1 MEAFLNEVWAEF
13 RPQAVTGVASILGF
27 ALMIIVGWLSLK
39 AAAAVD
45 AVKQDKRAASL
56 YRTILNVLTMIV
68 TVKSAQGVP
77 GVLKGVDSGI
87 IADALAKVKEQN
99 PEAVKGLKQD
109 DDKLRTKIIA
119 KLPEVQASV
128 AESAAKVQQAAQ

>member
-1 MEAFLNEVWAEF
+1 
-13 RPQAVTGVASILGF
+13 
-27 ALMIIVGWLSLK
+27 MIIVGWLSLK
-39 AAAAVD
+39 GRRRGRRGQAGQARRQPLPDDPQRPDDDRHREV
-45 AVKQDKRAASL
+45 RAGRA
-56 YRTILNVLTMIV
+56 
-68 TVKSAQGVP
+68 